1 MGLQGCQKKDSLSG
15 DLFVF
20 RDLHQFVLHYLSR
33 CAHALT
39 ALISYRNKLTKLLER
54 LRVKLANGLTYFF
67 VTHTITQTNVHKN
80 SRSIYDQSV
89 SENNYDYN
97 STCVERRAGSEQ
109 KMRIIVTGN
118 KFKKQ
123 KRAPKR
129 PFLFKTN

>member
-1 MGLQGCQKKDSLSG
+1 MGLQGCQKKDRTSG

-20 RDLHQFVLHYLSR
+20 RDLRQFVLHYLAR
-33 CAHALT
+33 RANALT
-39 ALISYRNKLTKLLER
+39 ALISYWNKFSKLLER

-97 STCVERRAGSEQ
+97 STSVPGRAGS
-109 KMRIIVTGN
+109 
-118 KFKKQ
+118 
-123 KRAPKR
+123 
-129 PFLFKTN
+129 